1 LLVKTVDVDDPHT
14 VILSDIR
21 ELLYVLV
28 EAQLYDNAKGPWDE
42 AEARF
47 RDFERRRIVPTAT
60 R

>member
-1 LLVKTVDVDDPHT
+1 VKAFDVNDPNT
-14 VILSDIR
+14 AILSDIR

-28 EAQLYDNAKGPWDE
+28 EAQLYDNAMGPWDE

-47 RDFERRRIVPTAT
+47 RDFERRRIMPTAT